1 MTLARARRWRKEWL
15 SFRFEAWWKQQRKP
29 SHLGKQLET
38 PKPRES
44 KQYKTLNRVSVGRVL
59 AARSAHGDFADYHER
74 FGHDEAELMC
84 NKCGRRKSPLHAW
97 TCIKSNFRLSERFV
111 MKLLQTD
118 RGLTYLVRSL
128 HKGRQ
133 CPYQFCSDSF

>member
-1 MTLARARRWRKEWL
+1 V
-15 SFRFEAWWKQQRKP
+15 EATKKAQP
-29 SHLGKQLET
+29 
-38 PKPRES
+38 PRETTRNPEAME
-44 KQYKTLNRVSVGRVL
+44 KQAVRYRSLNRVSVGRVL

-111 MKLLQTD
+111 MKFLQTD
-118 RGLTYLVRSL
+118 RGMTYLVSVCLLLSL
-128 HKGRQ
+128 
-133 CPYQFCSDSF
+133 